1 MIIEK
6 ILALLL
12 RPDYPSYLF
21 GRGNAY
27 LLMEDYDRAIADY
40 EAILRIEPHNID
52 ARKNMIWL
60 AGKKRSFKIYVLALR
75 NSLPYRV
82 SLPESSY

>member
-52 ARKNMIWL
+52 ARKNIDM
-60 AGKKRSFKIYVLALR
+60 ARRKKAEF
-75 NSLPYRV
+75 
-82 SLPESSY
+82 